1 MAKYQEGKFV
11 FKKKN
16 IFFNFISNNLFYYKS
31 CSVPKH
37 VIIKRYW
44 SFEVVCVCLAMV
56 FTSIV
61 ISRKRF
67 LDNIA
72 YERVRKQLL
81 S

>member
-1 MAKYQEGKFV
+1 MAKYQEGENQIS
-11 FKKKN
+11 N
-16 IFFNFISNNLFYYKS
+16 IQFFFNFISNNLSHYKS

-72 YERVRKQLL
+72 YERMRKQLL

>member
-11 FKKKN
+11 FKKKT
-16 IFFNFISNNLFYYKS
+16 FFLILFHLFYYKS